1 MVKRVLV
8 TGASGFIGGH
18 ITSALK
24 GRGDEVVVLTRGEAR
39 EGAIH
44 WDPAAGE
51 IDASA
56 LEGFDA
62 VVHLAG
68 ATIAGLWTEKKKR
81 EIIES
86 RREGTRLVTEA
97 LAGLQN
103 KPAVFVSSGAIGIY
117 GSRGDE
123 LLTEDSGV
131 GEGFLAEVVDEWEK
145 AAQPARDAGIRTVNL
160 RVGLVVGKDGG
171 MMKPMMLPFKLGVGG
186 KLGSGEQWWSW
197 VTIDDVTRAFLF
209 AIDNPDAD
217 GAYNVAAPNP
227 VTNAEFTKTFGSVIH
242 RPTILPA
249 PKFALKTVAGEMAD
263 EMLLASQRIDS
274 SKLRSAGFEFGDTDL
289 GSALDRLFG

>member
-1 MVKRVLV
+1 MAKRVLV
-8 TGASGFIGGH
+8 SGASGFIGGH
-18 ITSALK
+18 ITKALK
-24 GRGDEVVVLTRGEAR
+24 ARGDEVVVLTRGSA
-39 EGAIH
+39 GDGSIH

-68 ATIAGLWTEKKKR
+68 ATIAGIWTEKKKR

-86 RREGTRLVTEA
+86 RRGGTRLLTEG
-97 LAGLQN
+97 LAGLTD
-103 KPAVFVSSGAIGIY
+103 KPGAFVSSGAIGIY

-123 LLTEDSGV
+123 VLTESSGV

-160 RVGLVVGKDGG
+160 RVGLVLGTDGG
-171 MMKPMMLPFKLGVGG
+171 MMKQIKTPFKLGVGG

-197 VTIDDVTRAFLF
+197 VTVDDVVAAFLF
-209 AIDNPDAD
+209 AIDNAQVNGP
-217 GAYNVAAPNP
+217 YNLAAPEP
-227 VTNAEFTKTFGSVIH
+227 VTNAEFTKVFGSVIH
-242 RPTILPA
+242 RPTLVPA
-249 PKFALKTVAGEMAD
+249 PKFALKAVAGEMAD
-263 EMLLASQRIDS
+263 EMMLASQRVDS
-274 SKLRSAGFEFGDTDL
+274 SKLQDAGFEFGDTEL
-289 GSALDRLFG
+289 KPALERLFG